1 MSSSRRS
8 ALAFQMDT
16 RPQPLFQRLLAAL
29 VSVIAAL
36 AVIAVAMALL
46 AHRPEALPLW
56 VLPLLVWSSMAMAW
70 RWAQIRPRRLRWDGQ
85 AWWLQ
90 DQGSRSDEIQVQIE
104 VLFDFGA
111 CVLLRTRPFLSQTRL
126 RPVVLP
132 FSYIPLFQA
141 GQAQWALLRACLYSA
156 RSEYSGP

>member
-1 MSSSRRS
+1 MSSPRRS
-8 ALAFQMDT
+8 APAFQIDT
-16 RPQPLFQRLLAAL
+16 QPQPLFQRLLAAL
-29 VSVIAAL
+29 VSFIAAL
-36 AVIAVAMALL
+36 AVIAAAMALL

-56 VLPLLVWSSMAMAW
+56 VFPLLVWLSVTMAW

-90 DQGSRSDEIQVQIE
+90 DHGSESDEVQVQIV

-111 CVLLRTRPFLSQTRL
+111 CVLLRARPLLPQIRL
-126 RPVVLP
+126 RQVVLP

-141 GQAQWALLRACLYSA
+141 DQAQWALLRACLYSA
-156 RSEYSGP
+156 RSEHSGP